1 MYDVAQKA
9 GVSLMTVSRVI
20 NNKGDVSSETR
31 QRVLNVIRDL
41 GYRPS
46 GIARSLAAGQTFTIG
61 LVVPDIAN
69 PYFSGMA
76 HGVAMPAYEEGFG
89 VLLCDSE
96 ELPERELALL
106 DVLEEKRVDG
116 VVVAAPRSPNEKL
129 LPILKR
135 HSNVV
140 IVNRLFDDYE
150 VPGHLGFV
158 INDDRNGGH
167 LITSYLLNSGHRAIG
182 FLAGPSTSYGSE
194 RRHIGYREAL
204 EGAGIAYNPDYVTNC
219 PPTVEG
225 GRDATIDLI
234 RRNPEISG
242 LFCFN
247 DLVAIGAL
255 QCCHQ
260 LKRQVPE
267 DLAIIGYDDIPMAS
281 WVTPAL
287 TTCHVDFEEMGKL
300 AIQLLIDQIS
310 GCSDSCENIVI
321 QPQLVVRASA
331 P

>member
-76 HGVAMPAYEEGFG
+76 HGVAMLAYEEGFG

-167 LITSYLLNSGHRAIG
+167 LITSYLLTAAIG
-182 FLAGPSTSYGSE
+182 RLDSWQAPPLHMAQNAATS
-194 RRHIGYREAL
+194 A
-204 EGAGIAYNPDYVTNC
+204 IAKHWKV
-219 PPTVEG
+219 
-225 GRDATIDLI
+225 
-234 RRNPEISG
+234 
-242 LFCFN
+242 
-247 DLVAIGAL
+247 
-255 QCCHQ
+255 
-260 LKRQVPE
+260 
-267 DLAIIGYDDIPMAS
+267 
-281 WVTPAL
+281 PAL
-287 TTCHVDFEEMGKL
+287 PTILITSPTARQPLKGGAMPPSILSGE
-300 AIQLLIDQIS
+300 IQKSAGCFVLTIWWPLVRCSAATNSSAGCRKTWRSS
-310 GCSDSCENIVI
+310 GMTIF
-321 QPQLVVRASA
+321 PWLHG
-331 P
+331 